1 MMPVKES
8 QNTEIESEIFAITH
22 TIINL
27 SIRYKKGEVKER
39 FFHKSIKKV
48 LDELLKI
55 HIKLREQNLILSD
68 LLERSNLTLKYYQ
81 ALDIIN
87 EVCALNF
94 ADMSFHQ
101 DSLNSDS
108 LTSSILELPGITSK
122 ITSLFITILDVLKLE
137 VIDDLTILDKF
148 FNELLLNI
156 RKFPGLEK
164 LELKINKLQKYLLEN
179 KTRVLENKNFRTL
192 MEEDLYTL
200 FKEFQNTLN
209 IQS

>member
-1 MMPVKES
+1 MPVKES

-87 EVCALNF
+87 EVSALNF
-94 ADMSFHQ
+94 ADMPSHQ
-101 DSLNSDS
+101 DSFNSDS

-122 ITSLFITILDVLKLE
+122 ITTSFITILDALKLE
-137 VIDDLTILDKF
+137 AIDDITILDNF

-164 LELKINKLQKYLLEN
+164 LELKINKLHKYLLEN
-179 KTRVLENKNFRTL
+179 KTRVLQNKNFRTL
-192 MEEDLYTL
+192 IEEDLYTL
-200 FKEFQNTLN
+200 FKEFQSTLN

>member
-1 MMPVKES
+1 MPVKES

-27 SIRYKKGEVKER
+27 SIRYKNGEVKEK

-55 HIKLREQNLILSD
+55 HIKLREHNLILSD

-87 EVCALNF
+87 EVSALNF
-94 ADMSFHQ
+94 ADISSHQ
-101 DSLNSDS
+101 ESLNSDS
-108 LTSSILELPGITSK
+108 LSSSILELPGITSK
-122 ITSLFITILDVLKLE
+122 ITSSFITILDVLKLE

-148 FNELLLNI
+148 FNDLLLNI

-200 FKEFQNTLN
+200 FKEFQSTLN
-209 IQS
+209 IQN